1 MKSVTFHGI
10 IAARKV
16 VTRFF
21 KSTPL
26 THYPELSEKLG
37 FQAYIKHENH
47 LPTGSF
53 KVRGGINFM
62 SNFPAEQKKQGVVTA
77 TRGNHGQSIAYAA
90 AQFGVK
96 ATIVVPHGNN
106 PEKNSAMRAFGAE
119 LIEHGNDFDEAR
131 ELCDTLQAE
140 RGLYYVHPCMEPAL
154 IHGVGTYSL
163 EIFENLPNVHTILVP
178 IGGGSGVCG
187 AITVAKAINPNV
199 KIIGVQAEN
208 APALYRSW
216 KAGEHVET
224 DSCNTIADGL
234 ATRVPFPIP
243 FSIIKKGI
251 HDIVTVSEEEIRSGI
266 RTALRYTHN
275 LAEGAGAA
283 ALAAAYKLTDK
294 ISWQDMET
302 KCLACGMYYNERWKL
317 GYGDA

>member
-140 RGLYYVHPCMEPAL
+140 RGLYYVHPCMESAL

-294 ISWQDMET
+294 LAGQNVVIIMSGGNLDMET
-302 KCLACGMYYNERWKL
+302 LKEVLSNS
-317 GYGDA
+317 

>member
-10 IAARKV
+10 IAARKI
-16 VTRFF
+16 VTYFL

-62 SNFPAEQKKQGVVTA
+62 SNLPAEHKKRGVVTA

-90 AQFGVK
+90 AQFGVQ

-140 RGLYYVHPCMEPAL
+140 RGLYYVHPCMELPL
-154 IHGVGTYSL
+154 FHGVGTYSL
-163 EIFENLPNVHTILVP
+163 EIFENLPNVHTIIVP

-208 APALYRSW
+208 APAIYRSW
-216 KAGEHVET
+216 KAGKHVET

-234 ATRVPFPIP
+234 ATRVPFKLP
-243 FSIIKKGI
+243 FSIIKDGV
-251 HDIVTVSEEEIRSGI
+251 HDIVTVSEEEIISGI
-266 RTALRYTHN
+266 QSALRWTHN

-283 ALAAAYKLTDK
+283 ALAAAFKLSDTLAGQNVVMVMSGGNLDMDTLKEVLTD
-294 ISWQDMET
+294 S
-302 KCLACGMYYNERWKL
+302 
-317 GYGDA
+317 

>member
-10 IAARKV
+10 VAARQIV
-16 VTRFF
+16 NQYLQP
-21 KSTPL
+21 TPL
-26 THYPELSEKLG
+26 RNYPELSEKLG
-37 FQAYIKHENH
+37 FRAYIKHENH

-53 KVRGGINFM
+53 KVRGGINFIH
-62 SNFPAEQKKQGVVTA
+62 NLPTKQRKQGVVTA
-77 TRGNHGQSIAYAA
+77 TRGNHGQSIAFAA

-119 LIEHGNDFDEAR
+119 LIEHGKDFDEAR
-131 ELCDTLQAE
+131 ELCETLQAE
-140 RGLYYVHPCMEPAL
+140 RGFYYIHPCMEPEL
-154 IHGVGTYSL
+154 VHGVGTYSL
-163 EIFENLPNVHTILVP
+163 EIFESLPNVHTIIVP

-208 APALYRSW
+208 APAIYRSW

-224 DSCNTIADGL
+224 DSCDTIADGL

-243 FSIIKKGI
+243 FSIIKEGI
-251 HDIVTVSEEEIRSGI
+251 HDIVTVSEEEIRVGI
-266 RTALRYTHN
+266 RSALRWTHN
-275 LAEGAGAA
+275 LTEGAGVA
-283 ALAAAYKLTDK
+283 ALAAAFKLVDSLVGQNVAIIMSGGNLDTETLKEVLTD
-294 ISWQDMET
+294 S
-302 KCLACGMYYNERWKL
+302 
-317 GYGDA
+317 

>member
-10 IAARKV
+10 IAARKI
-16 VTRFF
+16 VTYFL

-62 SNFPAEQKKQGVVTA
+62 SNLPAEHKKRGVVTA

-90 AQFGVK
+90 AQFGVQ

-140 RGLYYVHPCMEPAL
+140 RGLYYVHPCMEPPL
-154 IHGVGTYSL
+154 FHGVGTYSL
-163 EIFENLPNVHTILVP
+163 EIFESLPNVHTIIVP

-208 APALYRSW
+208 APAIYRSW
-216 KAGEHVET
+216 KAGKHVET

-234 ATRVPFPIP
+234 ATRVPFKLP
-243 FSIIKKGI
+243 FSIIKDGV
-251 HDIVTVSEEEIRSGI
+251 HDIVTVSEKEIISGI
-266 RTALRYTHN
+266 QSALRWTHN

-283 ALAAAYKLTDK
+283 ALAAAFKLSDTLAGQNVVMVMSGGNLDMDTLKEVLTD
-294 ISWQDMET
+294 S
-302 KCLACGMYYNERWKL
+302 
-317 GYGDA
+317 

>member
-16 VTRFF
+16 VTRFL

-62 SNFPAEQKKQGVVTA
+62 SNLPTEQKKQGVVTA

-90 AQFGVK
+90 AQFCVK
-96 ATIVVPHGNN
+96 ATIVVPYGNN
-106 PEKNSAMRAFGAE
+106 PEKNSAMHAFGAE
-119 LIEHGNDFDEAR
+119 LIEHGADFDEAR

-163 EIFENLPNVHTILVP
+163 EIFENLPNVHTIIVP

-208 APALYRSW
+208 APAIYRSW
-216 KAGEHVET
+216 KEGEHVET

-234 ATRVPFPIP
+234 ATRVPFKLP
-243 FSIIKKGI
+243 FSIIKDGI
-251 HDIVTVSEEEIRSGI
+251 HDIVTVNEEEIRSGI
-266 RTALRYTHN
+266 RTVLRYTHN

-283 ALAAAYKLTDK
+283 ALAAAYKLADTLEGQNVAIIMSGGNLDT
-294 ISWQDMET
+294 ET
-302 KCLACGMYYNERWKL
+302 LKEVLSNS
-317 GYGDA
+317 